1 MKSEKREQL
10 IQYLSNFITEERLN
24 LLYKNLGQRT
34 SKVVLLL
41 EDISH
46 SKNVSAVLRTAD
58 CFGIQ
63 NIHIIENRNKY
74 NNRPNISLDS
84 SKWLSRIFS

>member
-84 SKWLSRIFS
+84 SKWLSHIFS